1 MGRFDGAFVAWV
13 ALVLALMLPTLPCQ
27 RLVPTNGVQEAVSQ
41 SPQHDDAPLPS
52 PGEEP
57 SSQSFESFESFE
69 DDAVIHDRHV
79 FVLVALRLEHPP
91 VSRFEPGSPHPREF
105 ERPPLHTA

>member
-13 ALVLALMLPTLPCQ
+13 ALMLALMLPTLPCQ
-27 RLVPTNGVQEAVSQ
+27 RLVSMAGVEAVSQ

-91 VSRFEPGSPHPREF
+91 VSRSEPGSLHTREF

>member
-1 MGRFDGAFVAWV
+1 MGRFDGAFVACV

-27 RLVPTNGVQEAVSQ
+27 RLVSTDGVQEAVSQ
-41 SPQHDDAPLPS
+41 SSQHDDAPLPS
-52 PGEEP
+52 SGEEP
-57 SSQSFESFESFE
+57 SPQSFESFESFE

-91 VSRFEPGSPHPREF
+91 VSRFEPDSLHTREF